1 MSILTSKRRQWK
13 NIVYISAFTSV
24 NTSGYIHLTCLYLFI
39 QDKLVEELRHA
50 LIADQDVLEQ
60 KQFVLDEK
68 EIEILAKD
76 EAIARLETEN
86 ADLIK

>member
-1 MSILTSKRRQWK
+1 M
-13 NIVYISAFTSV
+13 
-24 NTSGYIHLTCLYLFI
+24 
-39 QDKLVEELRHA
+39 EELKHA

-76 EAIARLETEN
+76 ETIARLETEN
-86 ADLIK
+86 ADLMKKYESIIADSNDQITCFKQKGMTRRDCMS